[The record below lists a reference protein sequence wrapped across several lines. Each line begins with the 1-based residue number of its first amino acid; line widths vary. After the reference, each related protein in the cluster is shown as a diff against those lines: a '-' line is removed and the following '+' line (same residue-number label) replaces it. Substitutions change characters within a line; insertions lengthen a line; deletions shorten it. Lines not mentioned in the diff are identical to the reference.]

1 MKNADLS
8 KRCPLWKQCRKK
20 KTGSRA
26 MRQGFISD
34 YRVFLDEAENYNRSD
49 DYKKD
54 KRLRQRIERIIAEL
68 VRYNGARRARR
79 RGLAAA
85 DWQALM
91 SAAAY
96 NLKWWM
102 RRVPATA

>member
-1 MKNADLS
+1 
-8 KRCPLWKQCRKK
+8 
-20 KTGSRA
+20 
-26 MRQGFISD
+26 MRQVFISD
-34 YRVFLDEAENYNRSD
+34 YRALLEEAEIYNRSES
-49 DYKKD
+49 YKQD

-68 VRYNGARRARR
+68 VRYNRARRARR

-102 RRVPATA
+102 RRLDRAQANSPP